1 MDTSPQSPVSTDNR
15 IEPPH
20 AEPRERDPRF
30 SVMATAA
37 GTSALVS
44 LLTLWLWTPAP
55 PRAHD
60 ANGTVSVT
68 YELLDQERGR
78 DGRTDDAATRAPVAG
93 AIGTHGESLVM
104 PISHTAG
111 ASLERSTQGDDPPPS
126 SPIRIITQPEGAGVT
141 VNGVGYGTTPLEI
154 PYLPPGAKRI
164 RVTKAGYE
172 TEERFFSSDV
182 GRASSLRITLRENRS
197 LSRSSSTR

>member
-1 MDTSPQSPVSTDNR
+1 MDTPPESPVSSDNR
-15 IEPPH
+15 IEPPRD
-20 AEPRERDPRF
+20 EPRERDPRF

-55 PRAHD
+55 PRAGA

-68 YELLDQERGR
+68 YELLDQERGG
-78 DGRTDDAATRAPVAG
+78 DGRADDAATRSPVAD
-93 AIGTHGESLVM
+93 AIGAHGESVVV
-104 PISHTAG
+104 PVSHTA
-111 ASLERSTQGDDPPPS
+111 APSLERSSDGEDAS
-126 SPIRIITQPEGAGVT
+126 SVSRIRIITQPEGASVT
-141 VNGVGYGTTPLEI
+141 INGVGYGTTPLDV

-182 GRASSLRITLRENRS
+182 GRASSLRITLREMRS
-197 LSRSSSTR
+197 VARSSTR

>member
-1 MDTSPQSPVSTDNR
+1 MDTPPESPVSSDNR

-20 AEPRERDPRF
+20 DEPRERDPRF

-55 PRAHD
+55 PRAAD

-78 DGRTDDAATRAPVAG
+78 DGGADDATTRDPVTG
-93 AIGTHGESLVM
+93 AIGANGQSVVV
-104 PISHTAG
+104 PVSHTA
-111 ASLERSTQGDDPPPS
+111 AAPLERSTDGDDAPS
-126 SPIRIITQPEGAGVT
+126 SSRIRIITQPDGAGVT
-141 VNGVGYGTTPLEI
+141 INGVGYGTTPLDI

-172 TEERFFSSDV
+172 AEERFFSSDV
-182 GRASSLRITLRENRS
+182 GRASSLRITLRETKIAR
-197 LSRSSSTR
+197 SSTR

>member
-1 MDTSPQSPVSTDNR
+1 MDTPPESPVSSDNR

-20 AEPRERDPRF
+20 DEPRERDPRF

-55 PRAHD
+55 PRAGD
-60 ANGTVSVT
+60 ANGTFSVT
-68 YELLDQERGR
+68 YELLDQDRGR
-78 DGRTDDAATRAPVAG
+78 DGRADDAATRAPVAG
-93 AIGTHGESLVM
+93 AIGVQGESVVV
-104 PISHTAG
+104 PVSHTPA
-111 ASLERSTQGDDPPPS
+111 APLERSTDDEDARS
-126 SPIRIITQPEGAGVT
+126 SSRIRIITQPEGASVT
-141 VNGVGYGTTPLEI
+141 INGVGYGTTPLEI

-182 GRASSLRITLRENRS
+182 GRASSLRITLREMRS
-197 LSRSSSTR
+197 IARSSTR

>member
-1 MDTSPQSPVSTDNR
+1 MDTPPESPVSSDNR

-20 AEPRERDPRF
+20 DEPRERDPRF

-44 LLTLWLWTPAP
+44 LLTLWLWTPTP
-55 PRAHD
+55 PRAAD

-78 DGRTDDAATRAPVAG
+78 DGTDDATTRDPVAG
-93 AIGTHGESLVM
+93 AIGANGQSVVV
-104 PISHTAG
+104 PVSHTA
-111 ASLERSTQGDDPPPS
+111 AAPLERSTDGEDAPS
-126 SPIRIITQPEGAGVT
+126 SSRIRIITQPEGAGVT
-141 VNGVGYGTTPLEI
+141 INGVGYGTTPLDI

-172 TEERFFSSDV
+172 AEERFFSSDV
-182 GRASSLRITLRENRS
+182 GRASSLRITLRETKIAR
-197 LSRSSSTR
+197 SSTR

>member
-1 MDTSPQSPVSTDNR
+1 MDTPPESPVSSDNR

-20 AEPRERDPRF
+20 DEPRERDPRF

-44 LLTLWLWTPAP
+44 LLTLWLWTPTP
-55 PRAHD
+55 PRAAD

-78 DGRTDDAATRAPVAG
+78 DGTDDATTRDPVAG
-93 AIGTHGESLVM
+93 AIGANGQSVVV
-104 PISHTAG
+104 PVSHTPPR
-111 ASLERSTQGDDPPPS
+111 RSSESTDGEDAPS
-126 SPIRIITQPEGAGVT
+126 SSRIRIITQPEGAGVT
-141 VNGVGYGTTPLEI
+141 INGVGYGTTPLDI

-172 TEERFFSSDV
+172 AEERFFSSDV
-182 GRASSLRITLRENRS
+182 GRASSLRITLRETKIAR
-197 LSRSSSTR
+197 SSTR